1 MESINHTCIGASH
14 IAEDKVCQDYSL
26 SVNLDGLCAAV
37 VSDGHG
43 GKRYFRSDTGSETAC
58 KITIAKI
65 KEFVK
70 NFDKTLIAGKPFT
83 QCLAQYD
90 PKNTHTDKLFPIFNQ
105 LFTSI
110 VSTWYAQ
117 IEQHAHDNHLT
128 TAEREICE
136 PEWISDFE
144 NGIKIEKSY
153 GCTLMA
159 AVFMPEYWFAFHIGD
174 GKMIAL
180 QNNPTY
186 MEPVPWDDRCFLNGT
201 TSLCDNNALDEF
213 RYCYCGDGSFPD
225 AVFLGSDGMDDTFG
239 ATDNLADFYIKIAE
253 LLSENAS
260 EKVLADIKETLPN
273 LSSKGSKDDMSLA
286 VIFDREKIA
295 ANLKTYEKWQH
306 ENLNVKITEKQK
318 HTEKIEKEK
327 QSKLVQYE
335 SAKAKKADKENE
347 ITKLLTEY
355 ESLKK
360 ECEEA
365 ESGIEKLK
373 NFLTAKNL
381 KVSLLKDSLDTAE
394 TELKKIE
401 KDLDFSARDLQASEN
416 ELRKEKAELQE
427 LINRKKI

>member
-117 IEQHAHDNHLT
+117 IEQHAHDNPLT

-159 AVFMPEYWFAFHIGD
+159 AVFTPEYWFAFHIGD

-180 QNNPTY
+180 KNDPTY

-201 TSLCDNNALDEF
+201 TSLCDSNALDEF

-239 ATDNLADFYIKIAE
+239 ATDNLVDFYIKIAE

-286 VIFDREKIA
+286 VIFDREKMA
-295 ANLKTYEKWQH
+295 ANLKTYEKWQY
-306 ENLNVKITEKQK
+306 ENLNVKISEKQK

-347 ITKLLTEY
+347 ITKLIAEY

-373 NFLTAKNL
+373 NFLTAKNQ
-381 KVSLLKDSLDTAE
+381 KVNLLEDSLNTAK

-401 KDLDFSARDLQASEN
+401 KNLDFSARDLQASEN

-427 LINRKKI
+427 LINKKK

>member
-14 IAEDKVCQDYSL
+14 IAENKVCQDYSL

-43 GKRYFRSDTGSETAC
+43 GKRYFRSDIGSETAC

-117 IEQHAHDNHLT
+117 IEQHAHDNPLT

-159 AVFMPEYWFAFHIGD
+159 AVVTPEYWFAFHIGD

-201 TSLCDNNALDEF
+201 TSLCDSNALDEF

-253 LLSENAS
+253 LLSENTS

-286 VIFDREKIA
+286 VIFNREKIA
-295 ANLKTYEKWQH
+295 ANLKTYEKWQY

-401 KDLDFSARDLQASEN
+401 KDLAFSAQDLQVSEN

-427 LINRKKI
+427 LINKKK

>member
-1 MESINHTCIGASH
+1 MESINYTCIGASH
-14 IAEDKVCQDYSL
+14 ITENKVCQDYSL
-26 SVNLDGLCAAV
+26 SVNLDGLCVAV

-43 GKRYFRSDTGSETAC
+43 GKRYFRSDIGSKTAC

-65 KEFVK
+65 KEFVN

-90 PKNTHTDKLFPIFNQ
+90 PKNNHNDKLFPIFYQ

-117 IEQHAHDNHLT
+117 IEQHALGNPLT

-180 QNNPTY
+180 QNNPAY
-186 MEPVPWDDRCFLNGT
+186 IEPVPWDDRCFLNGT
-201 TSLCDNNALDEF
+201 TSLCDSNALEEF
-213 RYCYCGDGSFPD
+213 RYCYCGNGSFPD

-239 ATDNLADFYIKIAE
+239 ATENLADFYIKIAR
-253 LLSENAS
+253 LLSENTSA
-260 EKVLADIKETLPN
+260 KVLTDIKETLPN

-286 VIFDREKIA
+286 VIFDRKKIV
-295 ANLKTYEKWQH
+295 ANLKNYENWQY
-306 ENLNVKITEKQK
+306 ENLNVKISEKQK

-416 ELRKEKAELQE
+416 ELRKERAELQE
-427 LINRKKI
+427 LINKKK

>member
-1 MESINHTCIGASH
+1 M
-14 IAEDKVCQDYSL
+14 
-26 SVNLDGLCAAV
+26 AAV
-37 VSDGHG
+37 V
-43 GKRYFRSDTGSETAC
+43 T
-58 KITIAKI
+58 
-65 KEFVK
+65 
-70 NFDKTLIAGKPFT
+70 
-83 QCLAQYD
+83 
-90 PKNTHTDKLFPIFNQ
+90 
-105 LFTSI
+105 
-110 VSTWYAQ
+110 
-117 IEQHAHDNHLT
+117 
-128 TAEREICE
+128 
-136 PEWISDFE
+136 
-144 NGIKIEKSY
+144 
-153 GCTLMA
+153 
-159 AVFMPEYWFAFHIGD
+159 PEYWFAFHIGD

-201 TSLCDNNALDEF
+201 TSLCDSNALDEF
-213 RYCYCGDGSFPD
+213 RYCYCGDGCFPD
-225 AVFLGSDGMDDTFG
+225 ALFLGSDGMDDTFG

-295 ANLKTYEKWQH
+295 ANLKTYEKWQY

-327 QSKLVQYE
+327 QLKLVQYE
-335 SAKAKKADKENE
+335 STKAKKADKENE
-347 ITKLLTEY
+347 ITKLIAEY

-381 KVSLLKDSLDTAE
+381 KVNLLEDSLNTAK

-416 ELRKEKAELQE
+416 ELRKEKAELQK
-427 LINRKKI
+427 LINRKK

>member
-14 IAEDKVCQDYSL
+14 IAENKVCQDYSL

-43 GKRYFRSDTGSETAC
+43 GKRYFRSDIGSETAC
-58 KITIAKI
+58 QITIAKI

-70 NFDKTLIAGKPFT
+70 NFEKTLIAGKPFT

-90 PKNTHTDKLFPIFNQ
+90 PKNTHNDKLFPIFNQ

-117 IEQHAHDNHLT
+117 IEQHAQDNPLT

-201 TSLCDNNALDEF
+201 TSLCDSNALDEF

-295 ANLKTYEKWQH
+295 ANLKTYEKWQY

-347 ITKLLTEY
+347 ITNLLVEY

-381 KVSLLKDSLDTAE
+381 KVNLLEDSLNTAK

-427 LINRKKI
+427 LINKKKI

>member
-14 IAEDKVCQDYSL
+14 IAENKVCQDYSL

>member
-1 MESINHTCIGASH
+1 MECINHTCIGASH
-14 IAEDKVCQDYSL
+14 IAEHKVCQDYSL
-26 SVNLDGLCAAV
+26 SINLDGLCAAV
-37 VSDGHG
+37 ISDGHG
-43 GKRYFRSDTGSETAC
+43 GKRYFRSDIGSETAC

-70 NFDKTLIAGKPFT
+70 HFDKTLIVGKPFT
-83 QCLAQYD
+83 QCLAQSD
-90 PKNTHTDKLFPIFNQ
+90 PKNNHNDKLFPIFNQ

-117 IEQHAHDNHLT
+117 IEKHAQDNPLT
-128 TAEREICE
+128 TSEREICE
-136 PEWISDFE
+136 TEWISDFE

-180 QNNPTY
+180 QNNPVY
-186 MEPVPWDDRCFLNGT
+186 IEPVPWDDRCFLNRT
-201 TSLCDNNALDEF
+201 TSLCDSNALDEF
-213 RYCYCGDGSFPD
+213 RYCYCGNGTIPD

-239 ATDNLADFYIKIAE
+239 ATENLADFYIKIAR
-253 LLSENAS
+253 LLSNNTS

-273 LSSKGSKDDMSLA
+273 LSQKGSQDDMSLA
-286 VIFDREKIA
+286 VIFDRESIVK
-295 ANLKTYEKWQH
+295 NLTTYEKWQQ
-306 ENLNVKITEKQK
+306 ENLDVKISEKQK
-318 HTEKIEKEK
+318 HTQKIEKEK
-327 QSKLVQYE
+327 QSKIVQYE
-335 SAKAKKADKENE
+335 SIKTKKADKENE
-347 ITKLLTEY
+347 ITKLLAEY
-355 ESLKK
+355 ETLKK

-365 ESGIEKLK
+365 ESGLIKLK
-373 NFLTAKNL
+373 NILTAKSL

-416 ELRKEKAELQE
+416 ELRKERAELQE
-427 LINRKKI
+427 LINKKKQ